1 MIVLIAL
8 ALWTVG
14 FTAISQLD
22 SGLLIA
28 APVLL
33 LLGLNGVFLVAGGTC
48 TLLFWLFFIAMRK

>member
-14 FTAISQLD
+14 FTTISQLD

-33 LLGLNGVFLVAGGTC
+33 LLGLNGVFLVAGGIC
-48 TLLFWLFFIAMRK
+48 ALLFWLFFIAMRK